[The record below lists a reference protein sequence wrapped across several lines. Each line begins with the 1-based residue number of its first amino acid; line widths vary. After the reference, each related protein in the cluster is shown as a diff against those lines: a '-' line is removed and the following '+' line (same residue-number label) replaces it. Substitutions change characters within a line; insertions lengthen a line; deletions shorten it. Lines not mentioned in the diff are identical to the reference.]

1 MLVHEPEAAAVAVVS
16 NLQNPVPL
24 QEHDTLIVIDAGGGT
39 TDITS
44 HKVCCMKPCMKFYI
58 QCARVVQAVELP
70 SQFILFSRLASVL
83 IAM

>member
-44 HKVCCMKPCMKFYI
+44 HKVRRMKP
-58 QCARVVQAVELP
+58 QH
-70 SQFILFSRLASVL
+70 ILHTVCEGCTSC
-83 IAM
+83 

>member
-44 HKVCCMKPCMKFYI
+44 HKVCCMKPQL
-58 QCARVVQAVELP
+58 QCARVAQAVELP
-70 SQFILFSRLASVL
+70 SQFTLFSRVASVL